1 MENQS
6 KLIEFTLIF
15 NKYKTRVYNYAY
27 RMLSNQMIAED
38 IVQDVFIKLFDNLDK
53 IRKKESIEFWLIKTV
68 RNEIFSYHRNQA
80 EKKLFKEAIE
90 IDEIENSVLAS
101 SPAESF
107 EINELKEIILNE
119 LNQMQD
125 IFKEVFILR
134 EYALMSYKE
143 IANILEIDQEL
154 VKSRLYKA
162 RQKLIDKISE
172 KIG

>member
-1 MENQS
+1 
-6 KLIEFTLIF
+6 
-15 NKYKTRVYNYAY
+15 
-27 RMLSNQMIAED
+27 MLSNQMIAED

-172 KIG
+172 KIS

>member
-1 MENQS
+1 
-6 KLIEFTLIF
+6 
-15 NKYKTRVYNYAY
+15 
-27 RMLSNQMIAED
+27 MLSNQMIAED

-80 EKKLFKEAIE
+80 KKKLFKEAIE

-172 KIG
+172 KIS

>member
-1 MENQS
+1 
-6 KLIEFTLIF
+6 
-15 NKYKTRVYNYAY
+15 
-27 RMLSNQMIAED
+27 MLSNQMIAED